1 MSINLNHLPRRLRQ
15 SALKLLSAIV
25 LLSQALPVSA
35 AEHGVPIPSNISF
48 GAIPVCYDFGCA
60 SKSTVKLPFS
70 EWQSVAGWFSPV
82 AETPAEER
90 EQIKK
95 AVGWLEVV
103 IGRHTPTHL
112 DLEFDRT
119 HNIDKRE
126 SGQLD
131 CIDESVNT
139 TTYMKLFEAS
149 GFFRHHVVIE
159 EAYRRSLFD
168 QHWAG
173 QIREIATGTRYVVD
187 SWFQP
192 NGYLPVVQDSESW
205 EQITVL
211 SAVVDN
217 SPDADG
223 EQVKRSFWHRLLRGE

>member
-1 MSINLNHLPRRLRQ
+1 MK
-15 SALKLLSAIV
+15 KLLLTIL
-25 LLSQALPVSA
+25 LLSPMLSA
-35 AEHGVPIPSNISF
+35 VAVAQGSPIANGISAKAKHGVPVPGNFSF
-48 GAIPVCYDFGCA
+48 SAIPVCYDFGCA
-60 SKSTVKLPFS
+60 TMATVNLPLL
-70 EWQSVAGWFSPV
+70 EWQSVAGWF
-82 AETPAEER
+82 TPAAKNPEQER

-95 AVGWLEVV
+95 AVGWLEVL
-103 IGRHTPTHL
+103 IGRHTPTSI

-119 HNIDKRE
+119 HNLDQRE
-126 SGQLD
+126 TGQLD

-139 TTYMKLFEAS
+139 TAYMKLFEAN

-173 QIREIATGTRYVVD
+173 QIREIETGTRYVVD

-192 NGYLPVVQDSESW
+192 NGYLPVIQDSESW
-205 EQITVL
+205 EAITVL

-217 SPDADG
+217 SPDTDG
-223 EQVKRSFWHRLLRGE
+223 EKVKRSFWHRLLRGE